1 MIRFSWLIVGLLVI
15 ALNAPRL
22 AAQPETTPVLI
33 YVTVPADSVLEVDG
47 VPVRQTGA
55 ERRLITPAIKY
66 GTSATYTL
74 SAKFTRDGEKVV
86 VTKTITVTAGAISK
100 IDLSQAPVSE
110 PKKLEPKPEIKKPE
124 PKPEPKKVEPEPKK
138 VEPKKLVTPKLD
150 VPYVPTPQTVVD
162 QMLKMAGVKEGDVVY
177 DLGCGDGR
185 IVVTA
190 VKDFRAKRGVGVDL
204 DPVRIKESK
213 ANAKTAGVESK
224 VEFREGD
231 VLKLTD
237 VSEANV
243 VTLYLFP
250 EVNEKLQPM
259 LQKSLKPGSRVVSHD
274 FLMQDNWRPDKT
286 VEFIDGAGTSH
297 SIYLWTIPAKK

>member
-1 MIRFSWLIVGLLVI
+1 MIRCSWLVLGLCLLT
-15 ALNAPRL
+15 ANDSLL
-22 AAQPETTPVLI
+22 FAQTQSTPVLLE
-33 YVTVPADSVLEVDG
+33 VTVPEGAILEVDG
-47 VPVRQTGA
+47 VPVRQTGK
-55 ERRLITPAIKY
+55 ERRLITPEIPL
-66 GTSATYTL
+66 GSSASYVLT
-74 SAKFTRDGEKVV
+74 AKFTRDGEKVV
-86 VTKTITVTAGAISK
+86 VSKTITVVGGKVAR
-100 IDLSQAPVSE
+100 IDLTNVSVSPKKSDAAKAEPMLEPQKEPSE
-110 PKKLEPKPEIKKPE
+110 PKK
-124 PKPEPKKVEPEPKK
+124 V
-138 VEPKKLVTPKLD
+138 VRPKLD

-162 QMLKMAGVKEGDVVY
+162 QMLKLAGVKEGEVVY

-190 VKDFRAKRGVGVDL
+190 VKDFKAKRGVGVDL

-213 ANAKTAGVESK
+213 ANASKAGVESK

-231 VLKLTD
+231 VLKLND

-286 VEFIDGAGTSH
+286 IDFTDAAGQSH
-297 SIYLWTIPAKK
+297 SLYLWIIPPKK